1 MGISVMLHPGEPAMA
16 ARLKKAFAKSVD

>member
-1 MGISVMLHPGEPAMA
+1 MGISVMLQPREPAMA